1 MILKLRVIK
10 RGCYGRID
18 GEIAE
23 LPIGHEF
30 IAKDM
35 DIPPAFVGRVI
46 VLEQGAEVNT
56 SPKDPKTIPDPIIV
70 IVNGEEVNLA
80 NMSGRE
86 LAEFA
91 AQHELTSQKKKE
103 TVPNFAKRL
112 KEEFEAKLSGTGE

>member
-1 MILKLRVIK
+1 MKLRVTK

-30 IAKDM
+30 IAKE
-35 DIPPAFVGRVI
+35 IPPAFVGRVI
-46 VLEQGAEVNT
+46 ILEQENGEQYNNT
-56 SPKDPKTIPDPIIV
+56 PPKDNKKIPEPLIV

-80 NMSGRE
+80 NKSGKE

-91 AQHELTSQKKKE
+91 AQHELTPQQSKE

-112 KEEFEAKLSGTGE
+112 KEEFEAKLSGTKE

>member
-1 MILKLRVIK
+1 MKLRVTK

-30 IAKDM
+30 IAKE
-35 DIPPAFVGRVI
+35 IPPAFVGRVI
-46 VLEQGAEVNT
+46 ILEQENGEQYNNT
-56 SPKDPKTIPDPIIV
+56 PPKDNKKIPEPLIV

-80 NMSGRE
+80 NKSGKE

-91 AQHELTSQKKKE
+91 AQHELTPQQSKE

-112 KEEFEAKLSGTGE
+112 KEEFEAKLSGTGK

>member
-1 MILKLRVIK
+1 MNLKLRVIK

-30 IAKDM
+30 IAK

-80 NMSGRE
+80 NMSSKE

-91 AQHELTSQKKKE
+91 AQYALTSQKTKE
-103 TVPNFAKRL
+103 TVPYFAKRL
-112 KEEFEAKLSGTGE
+112 KEEFDAKLSGTGE

>member
-1 MILKLRVIK
+1 MNLKLRVIK

-18 GEIAE
+18 GEIVE

-30 IAKDM
+30 ITK

-80 NMSGRE
+80 NLSGKE

-91 AQHELTSQKKKE
+91 AQHELTPKQQKE

-112 KEEFEAKLSGTGE
+112 KEEFEAKSSNAGE

>member
-1 MILKLRVIK
+1 MKLRVTK

-30 IAKDM
+30 TAKDM
-35 DIPPAFVGRVI
+35 PPAFVDRVI
-46 VLEQGAEVNT
+46 VLEQGVEPNT
-56 SPKDPKTIPDPIIV
+56 PPKDPKTIPDPLIV

-80 NMSGRE
+80 NKSGKE

-91 AQHELTSQKKKE
+91 AQHELTPQQSKE

-112 KEEFEAKLSGTGE
+112 KEEFEAKLSGTGK

>member
-1 MILKLRVIK
+1 MNLKLRVIK

-30 IAKDM
+30 IAKD
-35 DIPPAFVGRVI
+35 IPSAFVGRVI

-56 SPKDPKTIPDPIIV
+56 SPKDPKMIPDPIIV

-80 NMSGRE
+80 NMSGKE

-91 AQHELTSQKKKE
+91 AQHELTPKQQKE

>member
-1 MILKLRVIK
+1 MKLRVTT
-10 RGCYGRID
+10 RGCYGRVYD
-18 GEIAE
+18 EIAE

-30 IAKDM
+30 IAN

-46 VLEQGAEVNT
+46 VLEQEKGEPDANVP
-56 SPKDPKTIPDPIIV
+56 PKDNEKIPEPIIV

-80 NMSGRE
+80 NMSGKE

-91 AQHELTSQKKKE
+91 EQHELTPKQPKE

-112 KEEFEAKLSGTGE
+112 KEEFEAKVSGAQE

>member
-1 MILKLRVIK
+1 MNLKLRVIK

-18 GEIAE
+18 GEIVE

-30 IAKDM
+30 ITK

-46 VLEQGAEVNT
+46 VLEQGAELNT
-56 SPKDPKTIPDPIIV
+56 LPKDPKTIPDPIIV

>member
-1 MILKLRVIK
+1 MKLRVTK

-30 IAKDM
+30 IAKEM
-35 DIPPAFVGRVI
+35 PPAFVGRVI
-46 VLEQGAEVNT
+46 VLEQEEEPNT
-56 SPKDPKTIPDPIIV
+56 PPKDPLIV

-80 NMSGRE
+80 NKSGKE

-91 AQHELTSQKKKE
+91 AQHELTPQQSKE

-112 KEEFEAKLSGTGE
+112 KQEFEAKASGNKE

>member
-1 MILKLRVIK
+1 MKLRVTT
-10 RGCYGRID
+10 RGCYGRVD
-18 GEIAE
+18 DEIAE

-30 IAKDM
+30 IAN

-46 VLEQGAEVNT
+46 VLEQEKGEQYNNT
-56 SPKDPKTIPDPIIV
+56 PPKDDKKIPEPIIV

-80 NMSGRE
+80 NKSSKE

-91 AQHELTSQKKKE
+91 AQHELTSQQQKE

-112 KEEFEAKLSGTGE
+112 KEEFEAKVSGTGK

>member
-1 MILKLRVIK
+1 MKLRVTK
-10 RGCYGRID
+10 CGCFGRID

-30 IAKDM
+30 IAKE
-35 DIPPAFVGRVI
+35 IPPAFVGRVI
-46 VLEQGAEVNT
+46 ILEQENGEQYNNT
-56 SPKDPKTIPDPIIV
+56 PPKDNKKIPEPLIV

-80 NMSGRE
+80 NMSGKE

-91 AQHELTSQKKKE
+91 AQHELTPQQSKE

-112 KEEFEAKLSGTGE
+112 KEEFEAKLSGTGK

>member
-1 MILKLRVIK
+1 MKLRVTT
-10 RGCYGRID
+10 RGCYGRVD
-18 GEIAE
+18 DEIAE

-30 IAKDM
+30 IAN

-46 VLEQGAEVNT
+46 VLEQEKGEPDANVP
-56 SPKDPKTIPDPIIV
+56 PKDNEKIPEPIIV

-80 NMSGRE
+80 NMSGKE

-91 AQHELTSQKKKE
+91 EQHELTPKQPKE

-112 KEEFEAKLSGTGE
+112 KEEFEAKVSGAQE

>member
-1 MILKLRVIK
+1 MKLRVTK

-30 IAKDM
+30 IAKE
-35 DIPPAFVGRVI
+35 IPPAFVGRVI
-46 VLEQGAEVNT
+46 VLEQEEEPNT
-56 SPKDPKTIPDPIIV
+56 PPKDPLIV

-80 NMSGRE
+80 NKSGKE

-91 AQHELTSQKKKE
+91 AQHELTPQQSKE

-112 KEEFEAKLSGTGE
+112 KQEFEAKASGNKE

>member
-1 MILKLRVIK
+1 MKLRVTT
-10 RGCYGRID
+10 RGCYGRVND
-18 GEIAE
+18 EIAE

-30 IAKDM
+30 IAN

-46 VLEQGAEVNT
+46 VLEQGYGEPDANVP
-56 SPKDPKTIPDPIIV
+56 PKDNEKIPEPIIV

-80 NMSGRE
+80 NMSGKD

-91 AQHELTSQKKKE
+91 KQHELTSQQSKE

-112 KEEFEAKLSGTGE
+112 KEEFEAKSGGTEE